1 MTLFVPK
8 TKSSFKRSND
18 CINSCHRNHHL
29 TLPKNLQFPLVL
41 TKRGRQQWLRD
52 KIHCRQCHLVWSF
65 YFWSYSIFRYD
76 RRSTPI
82 KFWSDDCS
90 RKWCRPSLGHHLLLN
105 NRRRRFSWRK
115 SNTPAWDMSKKELRS
130 TWFGRYFDWD
140 HDEVIY
146 WSKQVVVSDEEMV
159 LSSGCSSGD
168 QAPLAEVLESPDP
181 VDGDDLDLQALELSE
196 LQEEF
201 GDLFTGWADAE

>member
-1 MTLFVPK
+1 MCVFICWYRPIYVKFSNLEVRIICMQIWGMHFPSSSHSTMTLFVPK

-90 RKWCRPSLGHHLLLN
+90 RKWCRPSLGHHLLLT

-146 WSKQVVVSDEEMV
+146 WSK
-159 LSSGCSSGD
+159 
-168 QAPLAEVLESPDP
+168 
-181 VDGDDLDLQALELSE
+181 
-196 LQEEF
+196 
-201 GDLFTGWADAE
+201 